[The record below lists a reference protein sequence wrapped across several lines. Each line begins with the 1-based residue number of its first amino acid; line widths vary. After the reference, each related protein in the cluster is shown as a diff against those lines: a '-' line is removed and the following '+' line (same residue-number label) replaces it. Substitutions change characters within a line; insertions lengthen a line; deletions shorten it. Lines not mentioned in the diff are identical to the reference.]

1 MKTAKTEFGVNL
13 TFKMKPLKGK
23 SKLEM
28 IPTTLDQ
35 PLAQISVVMWLG
47 T

>member
-23 SKLEM
+23 SKLVT
-28 IPTTLDQ
+28 IPTTLGL
-35 PLAQISVVMWLG
+35 PPAQIFVVMWLG

>member
-13 TFKMKPLKGK
+13 TFKMKPHKGK
-23 SKLEM
+23 SKLVP
-28 IPTTLDQ
+28 IPTTLDLL
-35 PLAQISVVMWLG
+35 PAQIFVVMWLG